1 MFKIIVFK
9 LQRSCGKHKCAAECC
24 IDIDHICPSVCNN
37 RLQCGKH
44 KCDQPCH
51 KGKCLPCYRSSFDE
65 LYCECG
71 ANVIFPPVACGTKKP
86 ACDRPCS
93 RPQTCEHPVQ
103 HNCHSG
109 NCPPCM
115 AFTTRYCHGKHE
127 QRMTIPCSQEDFSCG
142 MPCGKPLLCG
152 RHKCLMKCH
161 IGPCETERGECKQNC
176 PTVRTLC
183 GHLCNA
189 PCHTGECPDTACRET
204 VEVCCECGGRKQT
217 RSCYDFSKEYRRIT
231 TAKLASSMEDMQR
244 GNSVELADLL
254 GPMKISKT
262 IECNDECRAKRMA
275 IGLQIQK
282 PDNSSKLAPK
292 YSEFVRGWAKKDPI
306 LVGLIH
312 HKLTE
317 LVKLAKESKQRSR
330 SHSFP
335 TMNREKRQVWFTF
348 LKL

>member
-1 MFKIIVFK
+1 M
-9 LQRSCGKHKCAAECC
+9 
-24 IDIDHICPSVCNN
+24 P
-37 RLQCGKH
+37 CGKH

-51 KGKCLPCYRSSFDE
+51 KGKCMPCYRSSFDE
-65 LYCECG
+65 LFCECG
-71 ANVIFPPVACGTKKP
+71 ANVIYPPVPCGTKKP

-93 RPQTCEHPVQ
+93 RVQSCDHPVQ

-115 AFTTRYCHGKHE
+115 AFTQRYCHGKHE

-142 MPCGKPLLCG
+142 MPCGKPLLCS

-161 IGPCETERGECKQNC
+161 VGPCETERGECKQSC
-176 PTVRTLC
+176 PKVRNLC

-189 PCHTGECPDTACRET
+189 PCHTGDCPETACRET
-204 VEVCCECGGRKQT
+204 VEVSCECGGRKQN

-282 PDNSSKLAPK
+282 PDIASKLAPK
-292 YSEFVRGWAKKDPI
+292 YSEFVRGWAKKDPT
-306 LVGLIH
+306 LVGMIH
-312 HKLTE
+312 EKLTE
-317 LVKLAKESKQRSR
+317 LVKLAKDSKQRSR

-335 TMNREKRQVWFTF
+335 TMNREKRQVSVNLLMKVPPNFAHS
-348 LKL
+348 LSKQ